1 MKNIQNDSKSQSVV
15 IELNGASMPL
25 LQKAE
30 NPSDVSL
37 PVPVTIINEVP
48 ENYTVAHSN
57 TEEEEKMFSKI
68 ETNEN
73 IPVKLIDLVKLININ
88 KNIESV
94 KLKGAS
100 AKNPDEKE
108 SDSIQSPWRHCINNR
123 IKNYHPKT
131 GLTTFKVVPP
141 KPRIR
146 DFDRNESLYTG
157 AIKIDELGNLV
168 TPNSN
173 GARKIIVNATSKETL
188 FGRGKEYKRSNSM
201 EKQTEQL
208 PIDHSVEMPQRKS
221 SNDYLTTTVA
231 NSNDL
236 TQFKTIQGKHSH
248 VKSSNIPSAV
258 NVNQTTLKKDE
269 KLDNAENKLCSNRI
283 EDNIYNIFGAK
294 KKFKP
299 VIQKSVPKDTSLHS
313 ALMEAIQNTG
323 GKDKL
328 RKVNAISVNL
338 EGDAEEC
345 LVSLYDEVASE
356 FHDVDA
362 FMQELRN
369 QFEDPTKARKAD
381 VRIWTIKQEKR
392 VIADYIRDFCS
403 VVAT

>member
-15 IELNGASMPL
+15 IALNGASMPL

-88 KNIESV
+88 KNIESISKKCV
-94 KLKGAS
+94 GTSSYSSKHLSQESSTEIFLDQTEKQHSESVIYTFPNEKQNKKNAVQNNISQNCIDSDKPNGQEIAYNFKLLNKVNGISDKARSLNENNISDEHNKFHLELKGAS

-141 KPRIR
+141 KPRVR

-208 PIDHSVEMPQRKS
+208 PIDHSVEVEITMP
-221 SNDYLTTTVA
+221 NNL
-231 NSNDL
+231 
-236 TQFKTIQGKHSH
+236 IKHPELNLI
-248 VKSSNIPSAV
+248 V
-258 NVNQTTLKKDE
+258 
-269 KLDNAENKLCSNRI
+269 
-283 EDNIYNIFGAK
+283 
-294 KKFKP
+294 
-299 VIQKSVPKDTSLHS
+299 
-313 ALMEAIQNTG
+313 
-323 GKDKL
+323 L
-328 RKVNAISVNL
+328 RV
-338 EGDAEEC
+338 
-345 LVSLYDEVASE
+345 
-356 FHDVDA
+356 
-362 FMQELRN
+362 
-369 QFEDPTKARKAD
+369 
-381 VRIWTIKQEKR
+381 
-392 VIADYIRDFCS
+392 
-403 VVAT
+403 